1 MIQIQTFTFQI
12 NNRLKRLKKML
23 LKLTELKNRIK
34 LIAKILQYH
43 MVKL

>member
-1 MIQIQTFTFQI
+1 MIQIQAFTFQI

-23 LKLTELKNRIK
+23 LKLTELKTRIK